1 MKGWQIGMSSDFR
14 RKARKYWIC
23 CILDKTQET
32 VYVYMSYAKNPKTQ
46 YYAHMR
52 GEISLTR
59 DDYLDADIT
68 KPEFL
73 VLETIYCVG
82 RIAFKHVL
90 AWYHYFEEQGYAIIV
105 EEKMGNMEDFMGYES
120 QKIYDEVCAPFSLDE
135 VLTRKVEEPVLE
147 REKEKGKQE
156 KEKLVQFNVRVK
168 ESVAQ
173 AYRLFCAERGITQS
187 DGLRLLLMGEDF
199 TERDLMMQSYQK
211 EFGVLKEKYS
221 QLKKQNKE
229 LLEFKKG
236 EESWVMHQRK
246 AWINIAES
254 MLNIMI
260 RRYVGYRDDLFE
272 ESKSLSFKSEE
283 GYEMFCNHDYPLEGG
298 CYGVYITGRVRGLQ
312 SNKTNAEQSSH
323 TFICGEL
330 EDNTRVKFR
339 WINKKQ
345 IIGIKP
351 NDYEVTYWGPNWLI
365 GCIISK
371 DGATDLVC
379 AVPLCGID
387 RIDSFRFNMRI
398 EAEIEAELK
407 AMEKIIEAK
416 VEAELLALED
426 GMNTGIL
433 VMENENGKP
442 KLDTMIAAADRKKR
456 K

>member
-147 REKEKGKQE
+147 REKAKQE

-199 TERDLMMQSYQK
+199 IEHDLMMQSYQK

-254 MLNIMI
+254 MLNIVI

-365 GCIISK
+365 GCIMSK
-371 DGATDLVC
+371 DGAADVVC
-379 AVPLCGID
+379 AVPLNGID
-387 RIDSFRFNMRI
+387 RIDAFLIDMAIDAKI
-398 EAEIEAELK
+398 EAEIEAEL
-407 AMEKIIEAK
+407 
-416 VEAELLALED
+416 LALENEEGD
-426 GMNTGIL
+426 EYLNL
-433 VMENENGKP
+433 ENENKKP
-442 KLDTMIAAADRKKR
+442 SLDDLITVANRRQRK
-456 K
+456 